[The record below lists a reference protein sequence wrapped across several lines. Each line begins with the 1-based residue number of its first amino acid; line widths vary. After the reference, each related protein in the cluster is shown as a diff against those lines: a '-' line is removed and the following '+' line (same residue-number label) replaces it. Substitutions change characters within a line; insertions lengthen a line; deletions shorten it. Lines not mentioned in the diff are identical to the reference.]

1 MKLVELTEKEYS
13 EFARNHEL
21 GNFLQTICWGKLKAS
36 NGWKY
41 HLLGVKKKKEVIAGG
56 ILLEK
61 STPVKKGMFYAPHGF
76 LLDYSDS
83 KFVKEFYLAVKEYV
97 KEHNGLFLKVDPYVS
112 YHERDKY
119 GNIVEGGEDN
129 SKVVDT
135 LENLGF
141 IRQCKDGSQT
151 LQASWMY
158 VIDINGRNIDDV
170 MKNMDSKTRQM
181 VRKNEKNGVRVRE
194 GSYEELGKFHDI
206 MEHTSDRREFLNRPL
221 SYYQNMYKEFDKEG
235 ISKLY
240 FAEIDVPK
248 VLKEIDEEKESIRRE
263 YDFREKEKARGK
275 LTMKEDKFNQKQKE
289 ALDNIEKLDK
299 RVEELESLQKEYGD
313 VVVLGSIL
321 FMIYGGEVLSFA
333 GGAYREFS
341 KYQPFYSLYFEL
353 IKYAVENG
361 YKRYNFYGIS
371 SNLTESDPMYGVY
384 LFKRGFGGK
393 VVELIGEY
401 DLPISKP
408 YYYLYKVA
416 YKLVHWLKKV
426 KAKLH

>member
-1 MKLVELTEKEYS
+1 MKLVELTEKEYQ
-13 EFARNHEL
+13 EFAKNHEL
-21 GNFLQTICWGKLKAS
+21 GNFLQTVCWGKLKTH

-41 HLLGVKKKKEVIAGG
+41 HLLGVKEKKKIVAGG
-56 ILLEK
+56 VLLEK
-61 STPVKKGMFYAPHGF
+61 STPVRKNVFYAPHGF

-83 KFVKEFYLAVKEYV
+83 KFVEEFYLAVKDFV
-97 KEHNGLFLKVDPYVS
+97 KSHNGLFLKVEPYVS
-112 YHERDKY
+112 FHERDKY
-119 GNIVEGGEDN
+119 GEIVEGGEDN
-129 SKVVDT
+129 SKVVST
-135 LENLGF
+135 LESLGF
-141 IRQCKDGSQT
+141 KRQCTDGSQT

-158 VIDINGRNIDDV
+158 VIDINGRTLDEV
-170 MKNMDSKTRQM
+170 MKDMDSKTRQM
-181 VRKNEKNGVRVRE
+181 IRKNEKNGVFVRE
-194 GSYEELGKFHDI
+194 GSYEELEKFQDI

-240 FAEIDVPK
+240 FAEIDIPK
-248 VLKEIDEEKESIRRE
+248 TLKEIDEEKQTIRRE
-263 YDFREKEKARGK
+263 YDLREKQKASGK
-275 LTMKEDKFNQKQKE
+275 LTMKEDKFHQKQKE
-289 ALDNIEKLDK
+289 SLDAIEKLDA
-299 RVEELESLQKEYGD
+299 RVLELRELRENYGD

-333 GGAYREFS
+333 GGSYREFS

-384 LFKRGFGGK
+384 LFKRGFGGR

-401 DLPISKP
+401 DLPISKF
-408 YYYLYKVA
+408 YYTLYKVS
-416 YKLVHWLKKV
+416 YKVVHKLKKL
-426 KAKLH
+426 KTKLH